1 MNTKPP
7 YDPEDLEALMLNKSF
22 DELLPDER
30 TFVLQ
35 HLSGEREYESMR
47 QLLFQS
53 MESMQESNPQPPG
66 ALKERVMN
74 EFREHRQSQ
83 SQKFV
88 WLNFLTQLWVAFR
101 SKPVMQFATACA
113 VLLFVVVLWNP
124 FPGGPELA
132 ESVIKEQKDKSES
145 QVATEESDE
154 SSPEVKIVEE
164 ETTQSDNEVEQDSE
178 TETHISSP
186 EDSEPPAPPNSPAE
200 EVILMEEDVAD
211 REETNYATGNA
222 APAAASAR
230 FENAVADSGSNAKRA
245 DIDEKSEAEIERT
258 QVELVDDA
266 LLSVLFT
273 AR

>member
-53 MESMQESNPQPPG
+53 MESMQDSQPQPPD
-66 ALKERVMN
+66 ALKDRVMN

-83 SQKFV
+83 SQKYV

-124 FPGGPELA
+124 FPGGSDLA
-132 ESVIKEQKDKSES
+132 ESVVNEKSNQAES
-145 QVATEESDE
+145 LEKST
-154 SSPEVKIVEE
+154 PEVKIVEE
-164 ETTQSDNEVEQDSE
+164 ESTQSENEVEQDSE
-178 TETHISSP
+178 TETQTSASEVSEAPAAP
-186 EDSEPPAPPNSPAE
+186 ESPAK
-200 EVILMEEDVAD
+200 EVIVVEEDAAE
-211 REETNYATGNA
+211 REETNYSTGNT
-222 APAAASAR
+222 APAAASAQ
-230 FENAVADSGSNAKRA
+230 FEDALADSEEKAKGA
-245 DIDEKSEAEIERT
+245 DDDKSEAEIEKS
-258 QVELVDDA
+258 QVHLVDDA